1 MNETPLLPTYTE
13 LSRILQKTFP
23 NSNASQIHGLL
34 CGNICAT
41 SGRIM
46 HIVDI
51 LPQVKKSKKIRTVI
65 QEIFE
70 TSYHQISEFS
80 FEFSLIL
87 PTDEVDINMRAESL
101 GLWCQGFLS
110 GLKQIITSKNVKFS
124 HDVKEALTDMTEIAK
139 VNFGDIAEDDEDE
152 TAYFE
157 LVEYVRLSV
166 LMIFH
171 ELKTEKS
178 DNDDETS
185 PSLH

>member
-1 MNETPLLPTYTE
+1 MNETPLLPTYIE
-13 LSRILQKTFP
+13 FSRILQKTLP

-34 CGNICAT
+34 CGNICAA
-41 SGRIM
+41 SG
-46 HIVDI
+46 HISDILDI
-51 LPQVKKSKKIRTVI
+51 LPQVKKSKKVRTIV
-65 QEIFE
+65 QEIYE

-87 PTDEVDINMRAESL
+87 PTDEADINARAESL

-110 GLKQIITSKNVKFS
+110 GLNQVITLKEMKFS

-139 VNFGDIAEDDEDE
+139 VNFGDIVDDDEDE

-171 ELKTEKS
+171 ELKTEKL
-178 DNDDETS
+178 DNDDEAN